1 MRAADPC
8 MAAALATYTTKVSGL
23 WTPIHVLSNAEG
35 PIGTLTTARKGL
47 LMASGTFKP
56 IKGEVLHLRRDP
68 GILRSQFSLWTENR
82 EWLGS
87 SLRWSFFGSREIALS
102 TGNKPYRLLPVTGLR
117 LGWHMYAPKTGEMAR
132 ITRSIGSRDATI
144 EVYRRVDLEL
154 VVFSYFLVSQIWWE
168 SLWPGRAVADDLDSI
183 PAPEKA

>member
-1 MRAADPC
+1 M
-8 MAAALATYTTKVSGL
+8 YTV
-23 WTPIHVLSNAEG
+23 TPKDVI
-35 PIGTLTTARKGL
+35 
-47 LMASGTFKP
+47 TF
-56 IKGEVLHLRRDP
+56 
-68 GILRSQFSLWTENR
+68 WTEAGPALWFAENR
-82 EWLGS
+82 DFDAR
-87 SLRWSFFGSREIALS
+87 LRWSFFGSREIALS

-132 ITRSIGSRDATI
+132 ITRSLSSRDATI

-168 SLWPGRAVADDLDSI
+168 SFWPGRAVADDLDSI